1 MKNKISLICLQ
12 FDFERKDW
20 KIKLHKKMHIYFLK
34 LTVASFQSLLVW
46 MGYLSPL
53 TMLRHNCLTK
63 ITLSATFITLKWNK
77 WEN

>member
-1 MKNKISLICLQ
+1 
-12 FDFERKDW
+12 
-20 KIKLHKKMHIYFLK
+20 MHIYFLK

-63 ITLSATFITLKWNK
+63 ITLSATFITLK
-77 WEN
+77 